1 MKLFISILL
10 LMIYSNLNAQVFIDY
25 DRIVEKDKSIIMKGS
40 FSIKNLKEANY
51 TWFNKNCETAKFS
64 YEQIDELRGRFNDI
78 KFIVFL
84 GTWCSDSHRL
94 IPPFIKL
101 LEKID
106 YPLERVQLYG
116 VDRNKETKGIEQRLY
131 HIDRVPTIILMR
143 ENIEVGRI
151 TETVE
156 KNIQYELRQL
166 LDKI

>member
-1 MKLFISILL
+1 MKTILSFLFL
-10 LMIYSNLNAQVFIDY
+10 LMSHSLFAQALIDF
-25 DRIVEKDKSIIMKGS
+25 DRIIDKDKSILMKGS

-94 IPPFIKL
+94 IPPFVKL

-116 VDRNKETKGIEQRLY
+116 VDRNKETKGIEHRLY

>member
-1 MKLFISILL
+1 MKTILSFLFL
-10 LMIYSNLNAQVFIDY
+10 LMSHSLFAQALIDF
-25 DRIVEKDKSIIMKGS
+25 DRIIEKDKSILMKGS

-94 IPPFIKL
+94 IPPFVKL

-116 VDRNKETKGIEQRLY
+116 VDRNKETKGIEHRLY